1 MKKRY
6 NFISR
11 LINKITLNSQSNND
25 SFSYYGHWVELQSGT
40 VDYMSVTIYN
50 TSDRYSGTLVEFQFD
65 FWTMELCFDAVSCDE
80 IYDTVVKAF
89 KGVYYNR
96 RIRVIEYL
104 NSATHIVRNKFKILS
119 NNILPSIL
127 PCQKIHL
134 T

>member
-1 MKKRY
+1 MKKRD

-11 LINKITLNSQSNND
+11 LINKITLNSRSNND

-50 TSDRYSGTLVEFQFD
+50 MSDRYSGTLVEFQFD

-80 IYDTVVKAF
+80 VYDTVVKAF

-96 RIRVIEYL
+96 RIRVVE
-104 NSATHIVRNKFKILS
+104 
-119 NNILPSIL
+119 
-127 PCQKIHL
+127 
-134 T
+134 

>member
-1 MKKRY
+1 MKKKY

-80 IYDTVVKAF
+80 VYDTVVKAF

-96 RIRVIEYL
+96 RIGLL
-104 NSATHIVRNKFKILS
+104 NKSRTTKWQHGWGR
-119 NNILPSIL
+119 
-127 PCQKIHL
+127 
-134 T
+134 